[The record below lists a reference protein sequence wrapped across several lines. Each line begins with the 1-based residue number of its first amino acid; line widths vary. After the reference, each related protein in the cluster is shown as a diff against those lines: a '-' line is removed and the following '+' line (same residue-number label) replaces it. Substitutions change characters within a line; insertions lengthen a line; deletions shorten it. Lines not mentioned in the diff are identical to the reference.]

1 MKGISTSIF
10 REKCGNKRKLDLKA
24 IAREIEQE
32 ISSDGSREAR
42 GRGGERRSGR
52 KGGRHNKKA
61 PLSLSC
67 LTLDCNNVLP
77 V

>member
-32 ISSDGSREAR
+32 ISSLGSRE
-42 GRGGERRSGR
+42 GRERSG
-52 KGGRHNKKA
+52 KKDGRHNKKG
-61 PLSLSC
+61 PLSLPC
-67 LTLDCNNVLP
+67 LTLDCNNMWP
-77 V
+77 A